1 MEAPRAHAA
10 RSAGA
15 SAVCLPTSSGR
26 GWGQPF
32 RFRGLALCVFVPL
45 WRAAFLSSMN
55 TFNPGL
61 SVRLMW
67 FRICRLESRR
77 TRKAGRSRGQSAHD
91 RRLSFPPP
99 SGVSRHVAPAV
110 RMLQMHPTRLSRARV
125 SVRQPSQPATAPLFE
140 SCSVRKR
147 ALFFAHDGAPRGA
160 WCSGHRLARA
170 EWLRRRSVHLVRP
183 ACRPAPTHS
192 RARASSAPF

>member
-1 MEAPRAHAA
+1 MLCASHLGACPPLPCAP
-10 RSAGA
+10 GA
-15 SAVCLPTSSGR
+15 TYRLRWPSVGR
-26 GWGQPF
+26 GG
-32 RFRGLALCVFVPL
+32 
-45 WRAAFLSSMN
+45 AFNGHFLYQLYI
-55 TFNPGL
+55 FNIPRRRYDG
-61 SVRLMW
+61 
-67 FRICRLESRR
+67 ICRLESRR

-110 RMLQMHPTRLSRARV
+110 RMLQMHPTSLSRARV
-125 SVRQPSQPATAPLFE
+125 SVRQPSQPATAQLFE

-170 EWLRRRSVHLVRP
+170 EWLRRGSVQLVRP
-183 ACRPAPTHS
+183 AFRPAPTHS
-192 RARASSAPF
+192 CTRASSAPF